1 VARTAGIVVLLKRMP
16 GLLMFILKENNMKLY
31 RTPAE
36 YREIVRN
43 MPIQEVDGLF
53 ETFQNCQTRTAQETQ
68 IMDILEAEIERRI
81 AGWEVAYV

>member
-1 VARTAGIVVLLKRMP
+1 MSK
-16 GLLMFILKENNMKLY
+16 Y

-36 YREIVRN
+36 YREIVRT

-53 ETFQNCQTRTAQETQ
+53 ETFQNSTTRTAKETE

-81 AGWEVAYV
+81 ARWEVAYV

>member
-1 VARTAGIVVLLKRMP
+1 MP
-16 GLLMFILKENNMKLY
+16 GLLMFILKEDNMSQY

-36 YREIVRN
+36 YREIVRT

-53 ETFQNCQTRTAQETQ
+53 ETFQNSTTRTAKETE

-81 AGWEVAYV
+81 ARWEVAYV

>member
-1 VARTAGIVVLLKRMP
+1 
-16 GLLMFILKENNMKLY
+16 MKLY

-53 ETFQNCQTRTAQETQ
+53 ETFQNSTTRTAQETE

-81 AGWEVAYV
+81 SNWEVAYV